1 MGIKLTSLI
10 NKKEINFEDLIGKKV
25 AIDASNMLY
34 QFLASIRQADGTLLM
49 DSKGRPTSHLVGI
62 FSRLSNLME
71 KGIKICVCFDGK
83 PPMLKV
89 AEREEREHKKRVAEE
104 KFLSAKEEENVENM
118 LKYSKQ
124 MIRLTWEMIDES
136 KELISAMG
144 MPVIQAPSESDAQIS
159 YMCRQGDVDYIASSD
174 MDCLLYGAP
183 KIITNLT
190 LSQKKKLPKGGYV
203 RITPELIVLK
213 NVLEDL
219 GINQDQ
225 LIVIGILVG
234 TDYNEGIFKIG
245 PKTALKLV
253 KQYKNFDE
261 LFKEVKAEFNWKQV
275 YAIYKSMPVMENYQ
289 LKWKDVDEE
298 RIKKLLIDKH
308 EFQEERVESTL
319 AKLRKREKGQNGLG
333 KWV

>member
-1 MGIKLTSLI
+1 MGIKLTPLI
-10 NKKEINFEDLIGKKV
+10 TKKEIGFEDLAGKKI

-34 QFLASIRQADGTLLM
+34 QFLSSIRQMDGSLLM

-71 KGIKICVCFDGK
+71 KNIKMVVCFDGK
-83 PPMLKV
+83 PPALKIL
-89 AEREEREHKKRVAEE
+89 EREEREHKKRVAEE
-104 KFLSAKEEENVENM
+104 KFLAAKEEENKEGM

-124 MIRLTWEMIDES
+124 MVRLTWEMIDES

-144 MPVIQAPSESDAQIS
+144 IPVIQAPSESDAQIS
-159 YMCRQGDVDYIASSD
+159 YMCRKGDVDCIASSD
-174 MDCLLYGAP
+174 ADCLLYGAP

-213 NVLEDL
+213 DVLEDL

-261 LFKEVKAEFNWKQV
+261 LFKEVKAEFNWKQI

-308 EFQEERVESTL
+308 EFQEERVENTL
-319 AKLRKREKGQNGLG
+319 AKLRKREKGQDGLG